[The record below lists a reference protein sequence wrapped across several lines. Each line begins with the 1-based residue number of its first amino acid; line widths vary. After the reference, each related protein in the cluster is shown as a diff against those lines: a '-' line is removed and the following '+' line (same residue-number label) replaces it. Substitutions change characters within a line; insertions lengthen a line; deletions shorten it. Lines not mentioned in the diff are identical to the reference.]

1 MGLRTRPAKNVL
13 SVTLR
18 NANMSLEGFLLP
30 VLASDAEGIWVLIPL
45 GAFAMVVVIVKS
57 VIKHR
62 ERMAKIGMGIDP
74 DSDPAAPRTLT
85 GQPYEPHV

>member
-1 MGLRTRPAKNVL
+1 
-13 SVTLR
+13 
-18 NANMSLEGFLLP
+18 MSFESCLVP

-45 GAFAMVVVIVKS
+45 VAIVAVIVIVKL

-74 DSDPAAPRTLT
+74 DYELTDPQASARR
-85 GQPYEPHV
+85 PHDPTSQVGG